1 MIDACLVSD
10 AMANFKSL
18 LRDGELS
25 SYQGKFLFGIWLFCT
40 TTQSLESHPF
50 RASEQFVP
58 NMILETRA
66 KAALDC
72 FGDLDIISLI
82 WPLILL
88 GLRASAASKL
98 WKSYFHHTSFTYQ
111 YLFLQCQLLWS
122 IIPPLLLSSDDA
134 GLCAHWL
141 FLSFLPFLPFPRSFW
156 NTLSLNTNFSAF
168 SYLYKPTPLFS
179 CLN

>member
-1 MIDACLVSD
+1 MFDASSIRCHCKFQVSSE
-10 AMANFKSL
+10 MEN
-18 LRDGELS
+18 
-25 SYQGKFLFGIWLFCT
+25 SYQGKFLFGIRLFCT
-40 TTQSLESHPF
+40 TTHSLEFHPF

-58 NMILETRA
+58 SMILETWA

-82 WPLILL
+82 WSLILL

-98 WKSYFHHTSFTYQ
+98 WKSYFHHTSFTYHS
-111 YLFLQCQLLWS
+111 LFLQCKLLWS

-141 FLSFLPFLPFPRSFW
+141 FLSFLPFFPFPRSFW
-156 NTLSLNTNFSAF
+156 NTLSLNTKLLCF
-168 SYLYKPTPLFS
+168 LIPL
-179 CLN
+179 